1 MSGDGKDPSKKR
13 QDRQRNQFAV
23 GPKFSLSL
31 PKPDPLLTQ
40 HHAKEVRSVLQG
52 QDIVE
57 RTPQGSQAPSE
68 QGTAPTPKDTTAEK
82 SAIMSVKKWMKER
95 PIDVPAPAPP
105 MIQYPRMWAS
115 RRGRYCKFKAPG
127 AGTYG
132 LIRARPTY

>member
-1 MSGDGKDPSKKR
+1 MSDDGKDPTKKR
-13 QDRQRNQFAV
+13 DGSQRNQFAS

-31 PKPDPLLTQ
+31 PKPNPLLTQ

-57 RTPQGSQAPSE
+57 RPSQGSQTSSE
-68 QGTAPTPKDTTAEK
+68 SKAPTPNESGHGKTPM
-82 SAIMSVKKWMKER
+82 MSVKKWMKER
-95 PIDVPAPAPP
+95 PIDVPVPAPP
-105 MIQYPRMWAS
+105 MIQYPRLWAS

-132 LIRARPTY
+132 LVRARATY